1 MTLGRKG
8 RTTSGADVF
17 CSQAL
22 LMKREDNINCY
33 NKQSD
38 ILVIITSEMQ
48 IQVITEKES
57 DKRILK

>member
-1 MTLGRKG
+1 
-8 RTTSGADVF
+8 
-17 CSQAL
+17 
-22 LMKREDNINCY
+22 MKREDNINCY